1 MRHKDF
7 DSLWNLA
14 VKLYGLLNNQD
25 TLALIGGEAGYDVVL
40 IRNRTYCMAHERTVW
55 GTALVCGMTP
65 TEAAQNAVKKFARD
79 LYFRAIKSD
88 SEAKLA
94 NERASMDKAV
104 WREARFDVYGK
115 TDDCSELKPLDEE
128 LGADY

>member
-1 MRHKDF
+1 MRYKDF
-7 DSLWNLA
+7 DSLWSLA

-25 TLALIGGEAGYDVVL
+25 TLALVGGEAGTQYDVVF
-40 IRNRTYCMAHERTVW
+40 IRHRSYGMALAS
-55 GTALVCGMTP
+55 GNTP
-65 TEAAQNAVKKFARD
+65 TEAVENAVRKFSRD

-94 NERASMDKAV
+94 NEQASMDKAI
-104 WREARFDVYGK
+104 WREMRFEVYGK
-115 TDDCSELKPLDEE
+115 PDDCGELKPLDEE

>member
-40 IRNRTYCMAHERTVW
+40 IRNRTYCMA
-55 GTALVCGMTP
+55 LVCGMTP
-65 TEAAQNAVKKFARD
+65 TEAAQNAVRKFVRD

-94 NERASMDKAV
+94 NERASTDKAV